1 MSEKKKHRI
10 HSQAISAIPSFSTF
24 AKFQKD
30 QVRSAKEAKNKNNPN
45 VHSIFKSKPS
55 TTTMN
60 FRGASRQRDSG
71 TCEYHV

>member
-30 QVRSAKEAKNKNNPN
+30 QVRSAKEAKIKIIQM
-45 VHSIFKSKPS
+45 SIPIQVKAKHNDHEFPWCKQA
-55 TTTMN
+55 T
-60 FRGASRQRDSG
+60 
-71 TCEYHV
+71 